1 PGALMNIKYFKF
13 AEKFILL
20 VLIMS
25 FSSLAF
31 CKSDDSLEQ
40 RINSIISG
48 KKASVGVAVAGI
60 EDNFS
65 LSINGKKNFPMMS
78 VYKLH
83 IVLAVLNKVDGGSLK
98 LDEKIPLNKK
108 DLHPGTWS
116 PLRDKYP
123 NGGVSIPLSEII
135 EYTITQSDNNGCD
148 ILIAL
153 AGGTE
158 AVKRYIISKGI
169 SDFDIRATEKE
180 CHESWNVQYS
190 NWSTPVSAVALLKKF
205 NDRKILS
212 SVSTEYLMNVMIHT
226 STGNKRIKGL
236 IPPSADVA
244 HKTGTSGIRNGI
256 TPGTNDIGIVT
267 LPNGK
272 HFAIAVFVSDSRENN
287 AANERIIAEISKAAW
302 DYFVKMN

>member
-1 PGALMNIKYFKF
+1 MKKKYFKF
-13 AEKFILL
+13 SANFISL

-31 CKSDDSLEQ
+31 CKTDDSLEK

-48 KKASVGVAVAGI
+48 KRASVGVAVAGL
-60 EDNFS
+60 EDDFS
-65 LSINGKKNFPMMS
+65 LSINGKKKFPMMS
-78 VYKLH
+78 VYKFH
-83 IVLAVLNKVDGGSLK
+83 IALAVLNKVDTGSLK
-98 LDEKIPLNKK
+98 LDQKIMLKKK
-108 DLHPGTWS
+108 DLYPGTWS

-148 ILIAL
+148 ILISL

-158 AVKRYIISKGI
+158 AVKKFIESKGI
-169 SDFDIRATEKE
+169 KDFDVKSTEKE
-180 CHESWNVQYS
+180 CHKSWNVQYS
-190 NWSTPVSAVALLKKF
+190 NWSTPASAAALLKKF
-205 NDRKILS
+205 YDKKIVS
-212 SVSTEYLMNVMIHT
+212 SASTEYLMNVMIRT
-226 STGNKRIKGL
+226 STGDKRIKGL

-244 HKTGTSGIRNGI
+244 HKTGTSGTRNGI

-272 HFAIAVFVSDSRENN
+272 HFAIAVFVSDSYENN
-287 AANERIIAEISKAAW
+287 VVNERIIAEIAKAVW

>member
-1 PGALMNIKYFKF
+1 
-13 AEKFILL
+13 
-20 VLIMS
+20 
-25 FSSLAF
+25 
-31 CKSDDSLEQ
+31 
-40 RINSIISG
+40 
-48 KKASVGVAVAGI
+48 
-60 EDNFS
+60 
-65 LSINGKKNFPMMS
+65 MMS
-78 VYKLH
+78 VYKFH
-83 IVLAVLNKVDGGSLK
+83 IALAVLSKVDSGSLK

-148 ILIAL
+148 ILISL

-158 AVKRYIISKGI
+158 AVKKFIESKGVN
-169 SDFDIRATEKE
+169 DFDVNATEKE

-190 NWSTPVSAVALLKKF
+190 NWTTPVSAAALLKKF
-205 NDRKILS
+205 YDRKIVS
-212 SVSTEYLMNVMIHT
+212 SSSTEYLMNVMIHT
-226 STGNKRIKGL
+226 STGDKRIKGL

-244 HKTGTSGIRNGI
+244 HKTGTSGTRNGI

-272 HFAIAVFVSDSRENN
+272 HFAIAVFVSDSRESNTV
-287 AANERIIAEISKAAW
+287 NERIIAEISKAVW
-302 DYFVKMN
+302 DHFVK

>member
-1 PGALMNIKYFKF
+1 MKQKSFKF
-13 AEKFILL
+13 SAKFISL

-31 CKSDDSLEQ
+31 CKSDDSLEN

-48 KKASVGVAVAGI
+48 KRASIGVAVTGI
-60 EDNFS
+60 EDDFL

-78 VYKLH
+78 VYKFH
-83 IVLAVLNKVDGGSLK
+83 IALAVLNKVDGGSLK
-98 LDEKIPLNKK
+98 LEEKILLKKK

-148 ILIAL
+148 ILISL

-158 AVKRYIISKGI
+158 AVKRFIETKGI
-169 SDFDIRATEKE
+169 KDFDIKATEKQ

-190 NWSTPVSAVALLKKF
+190 NWSTPVSAAALLKKF
-205 NDRKILS
+205 YDRKTVS
-212 SVSTEYLMNVMIHT
+212 SSSTEYLMNVMIRT
-226 STGNKRIKGL
+226 STGDKRIKGL

-244 HKTGTSGIRNGI
+244 HKTGTSGRRNGI

-287 AANERIIAEISKAAW
+287 AVNERIIAEITKAVW
-302 DYFVKMN
+302 DYFIEMN

>member
-1 PGALMNIKYFKF
+1 MKKSIITFMTKF
-13 AEKFILL
+13 FSFFFLL
-20 VLIMS
+20 F
-25 FSSLAF
+25 FSSADGF
-31 CKSDDSLEQ
+31 ANDDSLEN

-60 EDNFS
+60 EDNFTF
-65 LSINGKKNFPMMS
+65 SINGKNRFPMMS
-78 VYKLH
+78 VYKFH
-83 IVLAVLNKVDGGSLK
+83 IVLAVLNKVDGGNLK
-98 LDEKIPLNKK
+98 LDQKIMLKKK

-153 AGGTE
+153 SGGTE
-158 AVKRYIISKGI
+158 TVKNFIDSKGI
-169 SDFDIRATEKE
+169 NDFDIKATEKE

-190 NWSTPVSAVALLKKF
+190 NWSTPVSAAALLKMF
-205 NDRKILS
+205 YDRKIVS
-212 SVSTEYLMNVMIHT
+212 SASTEYLMNVMIRT
-226 STGNKRIKGL
+226 STGDKRIKGL

-244 HKTGTSGIRNGI
+244 HKTGTSGTRNGI
-256 TPGTNDIGIVT
+256 TPGTNDIGIVR

-272 HFAIAVFVSDSRENN
+272 HFTIAVFVSDSRENN
-287 AANERIIAEISKAAW
+287 AVNERIIAETTKAVW

>member
-1 PGALMNIKYFKF
+1 MNIKYFKF

-20 VLIMS
+20 ILIMT

-31 CKSDDSLEQ
+31 CKSDDSLEK

-48 KKASVGVAVAGI
+48 KRASVGVAVAGL

-65 LSINGKKNFPMMS
+65 LSINGNKNFPMMS
-78 VYKLH
+78 VYKFH
-83 IVLAVLNKVDGGSLK
+83 IALAVLSKVDAGSMK
-98 LDEKIPLNKK
+98 LDQKIMLKKK

-123 NGGVSIPLSEII
+123 NGEVSISLSEII

-153 AGGTE
+153 SGGTE
-158 AVKRYIISKGI
+158 AVKKFIESKGI
-169 SDFDIRATEKE
+169 KDFDIKATEKE
-180 CHESWNVQYS
+180 CHDSWHVLYS
-190 NWSTPVSAVALLKKF
+190 NWSTPASAAALLKKF
-205 NDRKILS
+205 YDKKIVS
-212 SVSTEYLMNVMIHT
+212 STSTEYLMNVMIRT
-226 STGNKRIKGL
+226 STGDKRIKGL

-244 HKTGTSGIRNGI
+244 HKTGTSGNRNGI
-256 TPGTNDIGIVT
+256 TPGTNDIGIVR

-272 HFAIAVFVSDSRENN
+272 HFAIAVFVLDSRENN
-287 AANERIIAEISKAAW
+287 VVNERIIAEITKAVW
-302 DYFVKMN
+302 DYYVKMN

>member
-1 PGALMNIKYFKF
+1 MKKTFFKF
-13 AEKFILL
+13 AAKFISL

-25 FSSLAF
+25 FFSLAF
-31 CKSDDSLEQ
+31 CKPDDSLEKC
-40 RINSIISG
+40 INSIVSG
-48 KKASVGVAVAGI
+48 KRASVGVAVDGI

-65 LSINGKKNFPMMS
+65 MSINGKKNFPMMS
-78 VYKLH
+78 VYKFH
-83 IVLAVLNKVDGGSLK
+83 VALAILNKVDGGSLK

-108 DLHPGTWS
+108 DLHPATWS

-148 ILIAL
+148 ILISL

-158 AVKRYIISKGI
+158 AVKKFIESKGI
-169 SDFDIRATEKE
+169 KDFDIKATEKQ
-180 CHESWNVQYS
+180 CHESWSVQYS
-190 NWSTPVSAVALLKKF
+190 NWSTPVSAAALLKKF
-205 NDRKILS
+205 YDRKIVS
-212 SVSTEYLMNVMIHT
+212 SASTEYLMNVMIRT
-226 STGNKRIKGL
+226 STGDKRIKGL

-244 HKTGTSGIRNGI
+244 HKTGTSGRRNGI

-272 HFAIAVFVSDSRENN
+272 HFAIAVFVSDSYENN
-287 AANERIIAEISKAAW
+287 AVNERIIAEIAKAVW